1 MLRPRQKLHNLPS
14 SINFALQRLEDDNVY
29 FLFIS
34 HLLRS
39 FGQVVFLDDT
49 ISGIIIP
56 PTPAAS
62 ASEEPVIPLFTILA
76 TIFTCARLPGR
87 CPIIESAK
95 EITLRVSPPVFII
108 TAASTKKGTAV
119 NKKLSDPI
127 TDLWAKPINERS
139 LKTKNSM
146 VDAINE
152 NAIGT
157 PIITS
162 IAIIISESSAI
173 IYHQE

>member
-1 MLRPRQKLHNLPS
+1 MIIGILKESQNYELRVAATAETVKNSVKLGHSVLVEKS
-14 SINFALQRLEDDNVY
+14 SGDGA
-29 FLFIS
+29 FIS
-34 HLLRS
+34 D
-39 FGQVVFLDDT
+39 QDYEN
-49 ISGIIIP
+49 SG
-56 PTPAAS
+56 
-62 ASEEPVIPLFTILA
+62 A
-76 TIFTCARLPGR
+76 T
-87 CPIIESAK
+87 IIESAN

-119 NKKLSDPI
+119 NKKFSDPM
-127 TDLWAKPINERS
+127 TVLWAKPINERS